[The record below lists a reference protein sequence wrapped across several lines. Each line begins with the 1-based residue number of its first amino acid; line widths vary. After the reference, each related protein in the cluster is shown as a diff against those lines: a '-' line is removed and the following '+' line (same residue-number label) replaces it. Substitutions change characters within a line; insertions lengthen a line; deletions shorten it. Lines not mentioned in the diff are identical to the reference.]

1 MSELYDSDGIL
12 LHDSKRLSKVGNF
25 IRSLS
30 LDELPTLLNIIKGD
44 MSLVGPRPMVTNTF
58 SKYPEDAQKIINTIR
73 PGLTGIGSIV
83 FRDEEKLL
91 DGREDPV
98 GFYDKNITP
107 HKADLEVWFVKNYS
121 LWLYF
126 KVIFITAWVIFFP
139 SSYLLERVVNGLP
152 KLPEN
157 LKN

>member
-1 MSELYDSDGIL
+1 
-12 LHDSKRLSKVGNF
+12 
-25 IRSLS
+25 
-30 LDELPTLLNIIKGD
+30 